1 MSTMTAARIR
11 WQWGL
16 LALLA
21 LLLTITGGGEGA
33 QHAGAQASQSQINIS
48 AADIDTF
55 QPLGGVCFGVRDG
68 LQNPLFEVC
77 DNDFQSGFPQSSSVC
92 VPDGDCHDEDPR
104 IGFVQVTVES
114 ASYSVIQTKAPPGYD
129 PDPFENSCDATSSKC
144 AVVFFSVPVPSP
156 QISISA
162 FASYSLPR
170 ACFEVSDD
178 AQNPLFQVCDNDSQ
192 DGFPQSSSVCVPDG
206 VCEDENAG
214 EGLIDVLIEPGLYS
228 VTEIKLPPNHNL
240 TFDLKRDCDASD
252 VRCFTSFLHEP
263 TASTLFPWDLN
274 GDGAV
279 SFPDFLQL
287 LQHFG
292 EIAP

>member
-1 MSTMTAARIR
+1 MTKMTAVRMR

-16 LALLA
+16 LVLLA
-21 LLLTITGGGEGA
+21 LLLTIAWGGEGT
-33 QHAGAQASQSQINIS
+33 QRAGAQASQSQINIS

-77 DNDFQSGFPQSSSVC
+77 DNDFQGGFPQSSSVC
-92 VPDGDCHDEDPR
+92 EPDGVCNDENPAS
-104 IGFVQVTVES
+104 GFVQVTVES
-114 ASYSVIQTKAPPGYD
+114 AGYRVIQTKAPPGYD
-129 PDPFENSCDATSSKC
+129 LDPFENSCDASSSKC
-144 AVVFFSVPVPSP
+144 AVVFFNVPISSP
-156 QISISA
+156 QISITAS
-162 FASYSLPR
+162 ASYSLPGS
-170 ACFEVSDD
+170 CFEVSDD
-178 AQNPLFQVCDNDSQ
+178 AQNPLFQVCDNDFQ

-214 EGLIDVLIEPGLYS
+214 EGLIDVFVEPGLYS
-228 VTEIKLPPNHNL
+228 VTEIKAPPNHNL

-263 TASTLFPWDLN
+263 KTSPWFPWDLN
-274 GDGAV
+274 GDGSV
-279 SFPDFLQL
+279 SLLDFLQL

-292 EIAP
+292 EVAP